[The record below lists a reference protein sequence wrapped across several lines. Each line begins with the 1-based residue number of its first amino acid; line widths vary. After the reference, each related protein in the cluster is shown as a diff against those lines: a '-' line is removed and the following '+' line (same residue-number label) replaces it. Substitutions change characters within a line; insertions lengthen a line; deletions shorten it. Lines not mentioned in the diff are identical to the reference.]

1 MNMRLYRFRKHLI
14 CLLAKAKVKI
24 FNSNLASTIRKSGK
38 SLNLNIGFIEITN
51 PDTDD
56 IQGMFTL
63 WLPRFDIPVSLVIDE
78 NPRRY
83 SLPELFDVLDCI
95 QSNFDLFDIVS
106 GDIDTD
112 LVEIYF
118 GGEIITLICNSD
130 SGQDY
135 EYWTHKPYEKG
146 LPYIIS
152 NFAIDMHM
160 FEHIESGQTGTLS
173 DLYNVKNIRSSGGP
187 DYAST

>member
-1 MNMRLYRFRKHLI
+1 MRLYRFRKHLI
-14 CLLAKAKVKI
+14 CLLVKAKVRI
-24 FNSNLASTIRKSGK
+24 FNSNLTSTIRKSGK

-56 IQGMFTL
+56 IRGLFTL
-63 WLPRFDIPVSLVIDE
+63 WVPRFGIPVSLVIDE

-83 SLPELFDVLDCI
+83 SLPELFDVLDSI

-118 GGEIITLICNSD
+118 GGEIITLKCNSD

-152 NFAIDMHM
+152 NFAIDIHM
-160 FEHIESGQTGTLS
+160 FELIGSGQTGPLS